1 MTSVDTN
8 VLIRMLVDDDPVQ
21 VSAVRS
27 LVDRGPIWIAK
38 TVLLETAWALRSI
51 YGFEPSAIRETLEKL
66 VGMENVQV
74 ENHASVM
81 LSLAL
86 MADGIDIADAMH
98 LASTPPDA
106 SFASFD
112 QVLVR
117 RARRG
122 GLSRVFDPS
131 RS

>member
-8 VLIRMLVDDDPVQ
+8 VVIRMLVDDDPAQ
-21 VSAVRS
+21 VSVVRS

-51 YGFEPSAIRETLEKL
+51 YGFEQSAIREALEKL
-66 VGMENVQV
+66 VRMDNVQV
-74 ENHASVM
+74 ENQASVV

-86 MADGIDIADAMH
+86 MANGIDVADAMH
-98 LASTPPDA
+98 LASTPPDS

-117 RARRG
+117 RARRA
-122 GLSRVFDPS
+122 GLSQVFDPS
-131 RS
+131 QS